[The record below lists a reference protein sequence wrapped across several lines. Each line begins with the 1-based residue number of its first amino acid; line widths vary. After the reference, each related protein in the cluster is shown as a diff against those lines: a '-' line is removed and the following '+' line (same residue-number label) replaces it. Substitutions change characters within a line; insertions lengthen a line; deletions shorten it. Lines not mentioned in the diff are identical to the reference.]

1 MCCRKLNIKVLF
13 LIFCW
18 IAVSVESEIG
28 LIVVVDNSPQ
38 TQQVDHAGHRW
49 LGVEL
54 SIEQMRA
61 GSHLTVIDLSQPG
74 EPMID
79 EVLEGGFRQKM
90 SLKSRLKKHQQTLS
104 TTTIELASELRSIVN
119 QRTSTVPRS
128 IVILTHHATAANFSI
143 SAVNVEVITIKSGQ
157 DKVAILTQMAQMIN
171 QIQGFEVA
179 IVQPISL
186 ESFGTSSFLIHDPRI
201 VELQIQYFFSTN
213 QTDMPEL
220 ELRDSQDQFV
230 YHYAESKNFRLY
242 TVPRPIPGDWEVMFR
257 NIDEVT
263 QLISTKTEANPNLPQ
278 LSFYINPVE
287 KSLTAPNGEIELSV
301 KVIDSEKLNSGNNLD
316 FDVLYAMVKQPNN
329 QQNRI
334 QLTADDLTKKSSFS
348 TIYRPS
354 EIGTYYITIQPSSA
368 YVVLQPR
375 HRVSI
380 IPSHSSSTF
389 PVLLALLI
397 VVGGI
402 TTGGLMFVSS
412 KKQEKQDSIDFFMA
426 NDLPIR
432 DVYNGLQDNPSLSA
446 SIPIPTNSQQP
457 LNDEQSP
464 RQTESEKVEAS
475 ITENYSV
482 SDEELEKQL
491 EDLSVSHDD
500 ILQLI
505 SESHIETEDESSD
518 VDAFDSEFSE
528 VSDLV
533 SENFHEADQDTD
545 FDDFGEGDV
554 LDLEDLDQKFDN
566 LDLDNLDLGL
576 DYSEGNES
584 FKSVINS
591 EKNQAESTEAI
602 ETEDNSQ
609 RKTDSPIQTEVLDEI
624 IEKTLSQ

>member
-74 EPMID
+74 EPIID

-90 SLKSRLKKHQQTLS
+90 SLKSRLKKYQQTLS

-119 QRTSTVPRS
+119 QRTSTEPRS
-128 IVILTHHATAANFSI
+128 IVILTHHATAVNFSI
-143 SAVNVEVITIKSGQ
+143 SAADVEVITIKSGQ

-220 ELRDSQDQFV
+220 EVRDSQDQFV

-316 FDVLYAMVKQPNN
+316 FDVLYATVKQPNN

-348 TIYRPS
+348 TIYKPS
-354 EIGTYYITIQPSSA
+354 EIGTYYITIQPNSA

-380 IPSHSSSTF
+380 IASHSSSMF

-397 VVGGI
+397 VIGGI

-412 KKQEKQDSIDFFMA
+412 KKQEKQDSVDFFMA

-432 DVYNGLQDNPSLSA
+432 DAYTGLQDNPSLSA
-446 SIPIPTNSQQP
+446 PIPTNSQKP

-464 RQTESEKVEAS
+464 RKTESEKVEAS
-475 ITENYSV
+475 VTENYSV

-505 SESHIETEDESSD
+505 SESHIEIEDESSD
-518 VDAFDSEFSE
+518 VDAFESEFSE

-533 SENFHEADQDTD
+533 SENFYEADQDAD
-545 FDDFGEGDV
+545 FDDFAEGDV

-602 ETEDNSQ
+602 EPEDNSQ
-609 RKTDSPIQTEVLDEI
+609 RKTDSSIQTEVLDEI